1 MIAFYSTKE
10 SRVTGLQPSFGVL
23 ECPHYSSTSLISV
36 LKVGFDFDLKTFRL
50 RRSLK
55 EKKPIPA
62 GSAGMI
68 SLDPPPSRILKT
80 STWHTEKR
88 PFLKGPQNR

>member
-1 MIAFYSTKE
+1 MSSFYSTKK

-23 ECPHYSSTSLISV
+23 EYPINSSASLISV

-55 EKKPIPA
+55 EINLIRS
-62 GSAGMI
+62 GSERTTFGNPRA
-68 SLDPPPSRILKT
+68 PRILKT

-88 PFLKGPQNR
+88 GYLQGSQNR